1 MNIEQSIKNHALKLG
16 MDLCG
21 IAPVSRFEGAPEGT
35 HPQDFLPG
43 CKSVISIGVR
53 LMDGVIQAIFRNF
66 EDGNRV
72 AQGIYGSF
80 GYALLPNFQ
89 LFYAVY
95 EIAQYIER
103 TTGAVATP
111 TQVGPMNNGMSISQ
125 RHAAVAAGLGEF
137 GWLSIVLTPHFGPRN
152 RFGAILTT
160 AELEPDPMY
169 SGPRLCNPG
178 CNICTTVCPTGAL
191 SKRGEKEARRV
202 VYQDI
207 NGEKAYEYCHVNRSR
222 CLIALQGLMKKAG
235 GNRDLVTSI
244 DASREEMEEA
254 MKKTGSEGGLQPT
267 PSWKCGRCL
276 AYCPAGDWKK
286 KFKDT
291 GLSHHLPLAERVVTD

>member
-1 MNIEQSIKNHALKLG
+1 MKVEQSIKDRARKVG

-21 IAPVSRFEGAPEGT
+21 IAPVARFEGAPEGT
-35 HPQDFLPG
+35 HPSDFLPG
-43 CKSVISIGVR
+43 CKSVISIAVR
-53 LMDGVIQAIFRNF
+53 LMDGVVQTIFRNF
-66 EDGNRV
+66 EDGNRR
-72 AQGIYGSF
+72 AQGIYGTF
-80 GYALLPNFQ
+80 GYTLLPNFQ
-89 LFYAVY
+89 LLYAVY
-95 EIAQYIER
+95 DIAQYIER
-103 TTGAVATP
+103 TTGAMATP

-137 GWLSIVLTPHFGPRN
+137 GWLSIVLTPQFGPRN

-169 SGPRLCNPG
+169 SGLRLCNPER

-191 SKRGEKEARRV
+191 SRYGEKEARRV
-202 VYQDI
+202 VYKDI
-207 NGEKAYEYCHVNRSR
+207 SGEKAYDYCHVNMGR
-222 CLIALQGLMKKAG
+222 CRIALQGLMKKAG
-235 GNRDLVTSI
+235 GKEDLVKSI
-244 DASREEMEEA
+244 DASPQEIEEA
-254 MKKTGSEGGLQPT
+254 MKKTGSEGGLQAT

-291 GLSHHLPLAERVVTD
+291 GLSKRLPIPEQ